1 MITHS
6 WFWQIFAEFDTNQ
19 QKRLLLFTTG
29 SDRIP
34 IGGIKEMAFKI
45 TKIESKNQYY

>member
-1 MITHS
+1 MVLS
-6 WFWQIFAEFDTNQ
+6 LPNEL

-34 IGGIKEMAFKI
+34 VGGMSEMTFKI
-45 TKIESKNQYY
+45 SRVGGTDL